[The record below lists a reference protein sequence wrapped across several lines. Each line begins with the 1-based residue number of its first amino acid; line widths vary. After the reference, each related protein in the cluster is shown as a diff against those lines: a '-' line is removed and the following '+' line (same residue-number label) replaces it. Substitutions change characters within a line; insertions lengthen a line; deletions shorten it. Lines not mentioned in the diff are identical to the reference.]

1 VDPFARVLLAL
12 LGAGLG
18 SRVGDVS
25 GKLLCAVLG
34 GLAALGVGE
43 IFSLNSRVRALGEE
57 VARLRR
63 GASTREAAGLEKARV
78 NTEAR
83 DGAGARAE
91 VGAAALAEQLE
102 AVRALEAPRQQE
114 IQREPEMQGAPNR
127 PRVDAMSTARVD
139 DVSAETSLAMVN
151 LAAPLRWVREFLTGG
166 NAVVRVGIIILLFG
180 IGFLLRYLAE
190 HSQVPIGW
198 RLSGVAA
205 GGVALLGVGWR
216 LRGSRAGYALALQGG
231 GVGILYL
238 TVFGALRLYSLL
250 TPALAFPLL
259 VAVAVL
265 AATAAVAQNSLSL
278 ALIGVAGGFLAPVLA
293 SSGQGSHVVLFSYY
307 TVLNLGIF
315 GVAWFKAWRPLNI
328 AGFVFTFV
336 IGTAWGVL
344 RYRPEFFS
352 STEPFLVVFFALYVG
367 IVMLSGVVDGTLV
380 FGTPLVV
387 LALQASMLH
396 ERLPLA
402 ASAAAMGA
410 MYVTLAWL
418 LKRRALKSHAMLV
431 EAFIAIGVTC
441 VTLAVPLALHARL
454 NAAAWSVEGVALVW
468 VGCRRER
475 VLARVAGALLSL
487 AAGLIVAN
495 EFNLGVGHGGLP
507 AAAYPEA
514 VLQGVASIGAACVLH
529 RYRLGLKSFEQALPA
544 GLFWWGLW
552 WWLASSHSQI
562 ARLWPDEELA
572 GSMLLFACTALACSE
587 LERRVALGAARI
599 AALLQLP
606 MMLLAAAF
614 AVGSVAHPAANLG
627 WLAWPLA
634 FGGLYGVMCRLEGA
648 ADGALAK
655 VLHAG
660 ATWLACGVGGWEA
673 AWQMDRALA
682 GSDVWWVTAWAVMP
696 VIVLGLLPR
705 LVTRVPWPFGKNREA
720 YISVVGVGL
729 AVFLAGWSLMAN
741 LGSRGDFAPLPY
753 LPLLNPLDIAQ
764 AVVLTVLFTYWRFV
778 GDVKPVAP
786 AVLTAITFA
795 WLNAI
800 LLRTLHQWF
809 GAEYGWD
816 ALLESTLVQTAL
828 SIFWALLAFGT
839 MLMAARRQRRV
850 AWLAGAGLLGVVIG
864 KLFLVDL
871 SRVGSVER
879 IVSFVGV
886 GLLMLVVG
894 YVSPLPPASEEA
906 SA

>member
-34 GLAALGVGE
+34 GLAALAAGE
-43 IFSLNSRVRALGEE
+43 IFSLNSRVRALSEE
-57 VARLRR
+57 VTRLRR
-63 GASTREAAGLEKARV
+63 GEPESQRQPEIP
-78 NTEAR
+78 
-83 DGAGARAE
+83 
-91 VGAAALAEQLE
+91 
-102 AVRALEAPRQQE
+102 RALE
-114 IQREPEMQGAPNR
+114 R
-127 PRVDAMSTARVD
+127 PRVGATSTPRAD
-139 DVSAETSLAMVN
+139 DVPAETSSAMVRSAG
-151 LAAPLRWVREFLTGG
+151 LVRWVREFLTGG

-190 HSQVPIGW
+190 HSRVPIGW

-205 GGVALLGVGWR
+205 GGVALLVVGWR
-216 LRGSRAGYALALQGG
+216 LRRSRAGYALALQGG
-231 GVGILYL
+231 GVGVLYL

-265 AATAAVAQNSLSL
+265 AAASAVAQNSLSF

-307 TVLNLGIF
+307 TVLNVGIF
-315 GVAWFKAWRPLNI
+315 GVAWFKNWRALNI

-352 STEPFLVVFFALYVG
+352 STEPFLVIFFALYVG

-396 ERLPLA
+396 ERMPLA
-402 ASAAAMGA
+402 VSAAAMGA
-410 MYVTLAWL
+410 VYVTLAWL
-418 LKRRALKSHAMLV
+418 LTRRALKSHAMLA

-454 NAAAWSVEGVALVW
+454 NAAAWSVESVALVW
-468 VGCRRER
+468 VGCRQKR

-495 EFNLGVGHGGLP
+495 EFNLGPGHGGLP
-507 AAAYPEA
+507 AAAYAEA
-514 VLQGVASIGAACVLH
+514 VLQAVASIGAAWLLN
-529 RYRLGLKSFEQALPA
+529 RYRPGLKSFEQALPA

-552 WWLASSHSQI
+552 WWLASTHSQI
-562 ARLWPDEELA
+562 ARLWPVEELA
-572 GSMLLFACTALACSE
+572 GSMVLFTGTALACGE
-587 LERRVALGAARI
+587 LERREALGAARI

-606 MMLLAAAF
+606 MMLLAAVF
-614 AVGSVAHPAANLG
+614 AVGSGAHPAANLG
-627 WLAWPLA
+627 WLAWPVA
-634 FGGLYGVMCRLEGA
+634 FGGLYGVIYRLEGA
-648 ADGALAK
+648 ARGTLAR
-655 VLHAG
+655 VLNAG

-673 AWQMDRALA
+673 AWQIDRAMA
-682 GSDVWWVTAWAVMP
+682 GSDVWWVSGWALMP

-705 LVTRVPWPFGKNREA
+705 LVTRVAWPFGKNREA
-720 YISVVGVGL
+720 YVSVVGGGL
-729 AVFLAGWSLMAN
+729 AVFLAGWSVVAN

-764 AVVLTVLFTYWRFV
+764 AVVLTVLFKYWLFMREAR
-778 GDVKPVAP
+778 PVAP
-786 AVLTAITFA
+786 AVLTAITFV
-795 WLNAI
+795 WLNAV

-809 GAEYGWD
+809 GAAYGWD
-816 ALLESTLVQTAL
+816 ALLESTLVQTSL

-839 MLMAARRQRRV
+839 MLLAARRRRRV
-850 AWLAGAGLLGVVIG
+850 VWLVGAGLLGVVIG

-894 YVSPLPPASEEA
+894 YVSPLPPTSEEA

>member
-34 GLAALGVGE
+34 GLAALGAGE
-43 IFSLNSRVRALGEE
+43 IFSLNSRVRALSEE
-57 VARLRR
+57 VTRLRR
-63 GASTREAAGLEKARV
+63 GEPESQRQPEIP
-78 NTEAR
+78 
-83 DGAGARAE
+83 
-91 VGAAALAEQLE
+91 
-102 AVRALEAPRQQE
+102 RALE
-114 IQREPEMQGAPNR
+114 R
-127 PRVDAMSTARVD
+127 PRVGATSTPRAD
-139 DVSAETSLAMVN
+139 DVPAETSSAMVSS
-151 LAAPLRWVREFLTGG
+151 AGPVRWVREFLTGG

-190 HSQVPIGW
+190 HSRVPIGW

-205 GGVALLGVGWR
+205 GGVALLVVGWR
-216 LRGSRAGYALALQGG
+216 LRRSRAGYALALQGG
-231 GVGILYL
+231 GVGVLYL

-265 AATAAVAQNSLSL
+265 AAASAVAQNSLSF

-307 TVLNLGIF
+307 TVLNVGIF
-315 GVAWFKAWRPLNI
+315 AMAWFKEWRALNL

-352 STEPFLVVFFALYVG
+352 STEPFLVIFFALYVG

-402 ASAAAMGA
+402 VSAAAMGA
-410 MYVTLAWL
+410 VYAALAWL
-418 LKRRALKSHAMLV
+418 LKRRALKSHAMLA

-441 VTLAVPLALHARL
+441 VTLALHARL

-468 VGCRRER
+468 VGCRQQR
-475 VLARVAGALLSL
+475 VLARVGGALLSL

-495 EFNLGVGHGGLP
+495 EFNLGPGHGGLP

-529 RYRLGLKSFEQALPA
+529 RYRLGLRPFEQALPA

-552 WWLASSHSQI
+552 WWLASSDSQI

-572 GSMLLFACTALACSE
+572 GSMLLFTCTALASSE

-614 AVGSVAHPAANLG
+614 AVGSVAHPAATLG

-634 FGGLYGVMCRLEGA
+634 FCGLYGVMYRLEGA
-648 ADGALAK
+648 ARGALAN
-655 VLHAG
+655 VLNAG
-660 ATWLACGVGGWEA
+660 ATWLACGVVGWET
-673 AWQMDRALA
+673 AWQIDRAVA
-682 GSDVWWVTAWAVMP
+682 GSDVWWVTGWAVVP

-705 LVTRVPWPFGKNREA
+705 LVTRVAWPFGKNREA
-720 YISVVGVGL
+720 YVSVVGGGL
-729 AVFLAGWSLMAN
+729 AVFLAGLSVVAN

-764 AVVLTVLFTYWRFV
+764 AVVLTVLFMFWQFV
-778 GDVKPVAP
+778 RHVRPVVA
-786 AVLTAITFA
+786 AALAAITFV

-809 GAEYGWD
+809 GAAYGWD
-816 ALLESTLVQTAL
+816 ALLESTLVQTSL

-839 MLMAARRQRRV
+839 MLIAARRRWRV
-850 AWLAGAGLLGVVIG
+850 VWLVGAGLLGVVIG

-879 IVSFVGV
+879 IVSFVGM

-906 SA
+906 SG

>member
-1 VDPFARVLLAL
+1 
-12 LGAGLG
+12 
-18 SRVGDVS
+18 
-25 GKLLCAVLG
+25 
-34 GLAALGVGE
+34 
-43 IFSLNSRVRALGEE
+43 
-57 VARLRR
+57 
-63 GASTREAAGLEKARV
+63 
-78 NTEAR
+78 
-83 DGAGARAE
+83 
-91 VGAAALAEQLE
+91 
-102 AVRALEAPRQQE
+102 
-114 IQREPEMQGAPNR
+114 
-127 PRVDAMSTARVD
+127 
-139 DVSAETSLAMVN
+139 
-151 LAAPLRWVREFLTGG
+151 
-166 NAVVRVGIIILLFG
+166 
-180 IGFLLRYLAE
+180 
-190 HSQVPIGW
+190 
-198 RLSGVAA
+198 
-205 GGVALLGVGWR
+205 
-216 LRGSRAGYALALQGG
+216 
-231 GVGILYL
+231 
-238 TVFGALRLYSLL
+238 LRLYSLL

-315 GVAWFKAWRPLNI
+315 GVAWFKNWRALNI

-344 RYRPEFFS
+344 RYQPEFFS
-352 STEPFLVVFFALYVG
+352 STEPFLMIFFALYVG

-402 ASAAAMGA
+402 ASAAAMGGV
-410 MYVTLAWL
+410 YVTLAWL
-418 LKRRALKSHAMLV
+418 LKRRALKSHAMLA
-431 EAFIAIGVTC
+431 EAFIAIGVTS
-441 VTLAVPLALHARL
+441 VTLALPLALHARL

-468 VGCRRER
+468 VGCRQQRA
-475 VLARVAGALLSL
+475 LARVAGALLSL

-495 EFNLGVGHGGLP
+495 EFNLSAGHGGLP
-507 AAAYPEA
+507 GAAYPEA

-529 RYRLGLKSFEQALPA
+529 RHRLRLRPFEQAMPA
-544 GLFWWGLW
+544 ALFWWGLW
-552 WWLASSHSQI
+552 WWLASGHSQI

-572 GSMLLFACTALACSE
+572 GSMMLITCTALACSE

-606 MMLLAAAF
+606 MMLLAAVF
-614 AVGSVAHPAANLG
+614 AVGSVAHPAANWG

-634 FGGLYGVMCRLEGA
+634 FCGLYGVMYRLEGA
-648 ADGALAK
+648 ARGALAN
-655 VLHAG
+655 VLNAG
-660 ATWLACGVGGWEA
+660 ATWLACGVVGWET
-673 AWQMDRALA
+673 AWQIDRAVA
-682 GSDVWWVTAWAVMP
+682 GSDVWWVTAWAVIP

-705 LVTRVPWPFGKNREA
+705 LVARVPWPFGKNREA
-720 YISVVGVGL
+720 YGSVVGVGL
-729 AVFLAGWSLMAN
+729 AVFLAGWSLVAN
-741 LGSRGDFAPLPY
+741 LDSRGDFAPLPY

-764 AVVLTVLFTYWRFV
+764 AVVLTVLFMYWRFV
-778 GDVKPVAP
+778 RDVRPVAP
-786 AVLTAITFA
+786 AVLTAITFV

-816 ALLESTLVQTAL
+816 ALLESTLVQTSL

-839 MLMAARRQRRV
+839 MLIAARRRRRV
-850 AWLAGAGLLGVVIG
+850 VWLVGAGLLGVVIG

>member
-1 VDPFARVLLAL
+1 MDPVARVLLAL

-25 GKLLCAVLG
+25 GKLICAIIG

-43 IFSLNSRVRALGEE
+43 IISLNSRVKALGDE
-57 VARLRR
+57 VGRLRR
-63 GASTREAAGLEKARV
+63 GEATREAAGR
-78 NTEAR
+78 EA
-83 DGAGARAE
+83 AGREAAGVPSSRPVVAAS
-91 VGAAALAEQLE
+91 GAATDGVPGSATVMV
-102 AVRALEAPRQQE
+102 AVRELEVQRAPD
-114 IQREPEMQGAPNR
+114 R
-127 PRVDAMSTARVD
+127 PRVGATSTARAD
-139 DVSAETSLAMVN
+139 DVPAGTSSAMAGSAGPV
-151 LAAPLRWVREFLTGG
+151 RWVREFLTGG

-190 HSQVPIGW
+190 HSRVPIGW

-205 GGVALLGVGWR
+205 AGVALLVVGWR
-216 LRGSRAGYALALQGG
+216 LRHSRAGYALALQGG

-238 TVFGALRLYSLL
+238 TVFGALRLYALL

-307 TVLNLGIF
+307 LVLNVGIF
-315 GVAWFKAWRPLNI
+315 GVAWFKDWRALNI

-352 STEPFLVVFFALYVG
+352 STEPFLVIFFALYVG

-396 ERLPLA
+396 ERMPLA

-410 MYVTLAWL
+410 VYVTLAWL
-418 LKRRALKSHAMLV
+418 LKRRALKSHAMLA

-454 NAAAWSVEGVALVW
+454 NAAAWSVEGLALVW
-468 VGCRRER
+468 VGCRQKR

-495 EFNLGVGHGGLP
+495 EFNLGPGHGGLP

-514 VLQGVASIGAACVLH
+514 VLQGVASIGAACLFN

-544 GLFWWGLW
+544 ALFWWGLW
-552 WWLASSHSQI
+552 WWQASGHSQI
-562 ARLWPDEELA
+562 ARLWPEEELA
-572 GSMLLFACTALACSE
+572 CSMLLFTCTALACSE

-614 AVGSVAHPAANLG
+614 AVSSVAHPAADLG

-634 FGGLYGVMCRLEGA
+634 FGGLYGVMYRLEGA
-648 ADGALAK
+648 ARGALAK

-660 ATWLACGVGGWEA
+660 ATWLACGVAGWEA
-673 AWQMDRALA
+673 AWQMDRAVA
-682 GSDVWWVTAWAVMP
+682 GSDVWWVTGWAVMP

-705 LVTRVPWPFGKNREA
+705 LVTRVAWPFGRNREA
-720 YISVVGVGL
+720 YVSVVGVGL
-729 AVFLAGWSLMAN
+729 AVFLAGWSLVAN

-764 AVVLTVLFTYWRFV
+764 AVVLAVLFKYWRFMR
-778 GDVKPVAP
+778 DVRRVPP
-786 AVLTAITFA
+786 AAWTAITFV
-795 WLNAI
+795 WLNAVLI
-800 LLRTLHQWF
+800 RTLHQWF
-809 GAEYGWD
+809 GVAYGWD
-816 ALLESTLVQTAL
+816 ALLESTLAQTSL

-839 MLMAARRQRRV
+839 MLIAARRRWRV
-850 AWLAGAGLLGVVIG
+850 AWLVGAGLLGVVIG

-894 YVSPLPPASEEA
+894 YVSPLPPAEEEA

>member
-1 VDPFARVLLAL
+1 
-12 LGAGLG
+12 
-18 SRVGDVS
+18 
-25 GKLLCAVLG
+25 
-34 GLAALGVGE
+34 
-43 IFSLNSRVRALGEE
+43 
-57 VARLRR
+57 
-63 GASTREAAGLEKARV
+63 
-78 NTEAR
+78 
-83 DGAGARAE
+83 
-91 VGAAALAEQLE
+91 
-102 AVRALEAPRQQE
+102 
-114 IQREPEMQGAPNR
+114 
-127 PRVDAMSTARVD
+127 
-139 DVSAETSLAMVN
+139 
-151 LAAPLRWVREFLTGG
+151 VREFLTGG

-190 HSQVPIGW
+190 HSRVPIGW

-205 GGVALLGVGWR
+205 GGVALLVVGWR

-259 VAVAVL
+259 VVVAVL
-265 AATAAVAQNSLSL
+265 AAAAVAQNSLSL

-307 TVLNLGIF
+307 TVLNVGIF
-315 GVAWFKAWRPLNI
+315 GVAWFKHWRALNM

-344 RYRPEFFS
+344 SYRPEFFS
-352 STEPFLVVFFALYVG
+352 STEPFLVIFFALYVG

-396 ERLPLA
+396 ERLTLA
-402 ASAAAMGA
+402 VSAAAMGA
-410 MYVTLAWL
+410 VYVTLAWL
-418 LKRRALKSHAMLV
+418 LTRRALKSHAMLA

-454 NAAAWSVEGVALVW
+454 NAAAWSVESVALVW
-468 VGCRRER
+468 VGCRQQRI
-475 VLARVAGALLSL
+475 LARVAGALLSL

-495 EFNLGVGHGGLP
+495 EFNLGPGHGGLP
-507 AAAYPEA
+507 AAAYAEA
-514 VLQGVASIGAACVLH
+514 VLQAVASIGAACLFN

-552 WWLASSHSQI
+552 WWLASTHSQI
-562 ARLWPDEELA
+562 ARLWPVEELA
-572 GSMLLFACTALACSE
+572 GSMLLVTCTALACGE
-587 LERRVALGAARI
+587 LARREALGAARI

-606 MMLLAAAF
+606 MMLLAAVF
-614 AVGSVAHPAANLG
+614 AVGSGAHPAANLG
-627 WLAWPLA
+627 WLAWPVA
-634 FGGLYGVMCRLEGA
+634 FGGLYGVMYRLEGA
-648 ADGALAK
+648 ARGTLAR
-655 VLHAG
+655 VLNAG

-673 AWQMDRALA
+673 AWQIDRAVA
-682 GSDVWWVTAWAVMP
+682 GSDVWWVSGWAVMP

-705 LVTRVPWPFGKNREA
+705 LVTRVAWPFGKNGEA
-720 YISVVGVGL
+720 YVSVVGVGL
-729 AVFLAGWSLMAN
+729 AVFLAGWSLIAN

-764 AVVLTVLFTYWRFV
+764 AVVLTVLFKYWLFMREAR
-778 GDVKPVAP
+778 PVAP
-786 AVLTAITFA
+786 AVLTAITFV

-809 GAEYGWD
+809 GAAYGWD
-816 ALLESTLVQTAL
+816 ALLESTLAQTSL

-839 MLMAARRQRRV
+839 MLFAARRRRRV
-850 AWLAGAGLLGVVIG
+850 VWLVGAGLLGVVIG